1 MSGGGTLKPS
11 IICLTLSRPCL
22 APCLAPCCLAPVS
35 LPVSPLSHP
44 CLSRPCLAPCLALV
58 CLAPVSLPV
67 SPLVCLA
74 PVLPL
79 SRSLS
84 CPLFVSPPVSLP
96 VSLSHPMPLM
106 VVGTLHCSILVG
118 TLKPSI
124 ILFCPVSPSV
134 SPLSH
139 SLSCPL
145 SHALSHPLSQSL
157 SHYLSHSLTPCPSW
171 WWGPYIV
178 AF

>member
-1 MSGGGTLKPS
+1 MVIEVFLPQVEGTLKPS
-11 IICLTLSRPCL
+11 IILFH
-22 APCLAPCCLAPVS
+22 PV
-35 LPVSPLSHP
+35 LPPD
-44 CLSRPCLAPCLALV
+44 
-58 CLAPVSLPV
+58 
-67 SPLVCLA
+67 
-74 PVLPL
+74 LPL

-84 CPLFVSPPVSLP
+84 CPLSHPLSRSL
-96 VSLSHPMPLM
+96 SHSHPMPLM

-145 SHALSHPLSQSL
+145 SCTLSRPLSHPLSRSM
-157 SHYLSHSLTPCPSW
+157 SHSLTPCPSW

-178 AF
+178 AFWWGH

>member
-1 MSGGGTLKPS
+1 MPQVVGTLKPS
-11 IICLTLSRPCL
+11 IISFS
-22 APCLAPCCLAPVS
+22 PV
-35 LPVSPLSHP
+35 LP
-44 CLSRPCLAPCLALV
+44 
-58 CLAPVSLPV
+58 
-67 SPLVCLA
+67 

-84 CPLFVSPPVSLP
+84 CHLSHPVSLP

-134 SPLSH
+134 SP
-139 SLSCPL
+139 C
-145 SHALSHPLSQSL
+145 
-157 SHYLSHSLTPCPSW
+157 LTPCLAPVSLPVLPPVLPPVSLPVSPPVSLPVSPSHPMPLMVVGTLHCSILVGTLKPVSPLSRSLSYRCQVVGTLKPIIICLARCFTGVR
-171 WWGPYIV
+171 WWGP
-178 AF
+178 